1 MRARRG
7 TSLSRF
13 GSIYASRFLA
23 LTYGMDHPKRAPR
36 GLRGTLASGDS
47 GHDVRVLQ
55 QDLADRGYM
64 AAADVNGSFDYATEQ
79 GVVALQGYNGL
90 TRDGVAGVAVRA
102 LAAGAPRPK
111 AQHGGPPHIE
121 VSLSR
126 QVLLLVRK
134 GGLVARA
141 VHVSTGASG
150 KTPAGDFGV
159 YSKSTYS
166 YSRPFKVW
174 LPYASYFVGGYALH
188 EYSERPELPRLAR
201 LRARALERGQ
211 ARVRVRLAAHARVRR
226 VGGEVSSES
235 PQVISIAVDL
245 IGSRFCR
252 SDRHEGSRERCSAAL
267 RAWRRSVP
275 PFY

>member
-7 TSLSRF
+7 ASLSRF

-23 LTYGMDHPKRAPR
+23 LAYGLDHATRAPR

-55 QDLADRGYM
+55 QDLADHGYM
-64 AAADVNGSFDYATEQ
+64 AAADVNGTFDYATEQ
-79 GVVALQGYNGL
+79 GVVALQGYHDL
-90 TRDGVAGVAVRA
+90 TRDGVASPAVRA
-102 LAAGAPRPK
+102 LASGAPRPK

-121 VSLSR
+121 VSLGR

-150 KTPAGDFGV
+150 KTPAGNFGV

-166 YSRPFKVW
+166 YSKQFKVW
-174 LPYASYFVGGYALH
+174 LPYASYFVGGYAMH
-188 EYSERPELPRLAR
+188 EYPIVPNYPASH
-201 LRARALERGQ
+201 GC
-211 ARVRVRLAAHARVRR
+211 VRVPSSEARR
-226 VGGEVSSES
+226 VFAFASLHMPVF
-235 PQVISIAVDL
+235 VA
-245 IGSRFCR
+245 
-252 SDRHEGSRERCSAAL
+252 
-267 RAWRRSVP
+267 
-275 PFY
+275 